1 MEDKLVDFAKELSE
15 AGRRTEVLDNAC
27 GVWPVHHVNGKV
39 SVSMTDSSC

>member
-1 MEDKLVDFAKELSE
+1 MEDKLVDFAKELSQE
-15 AGRRTEVLDNAC
+15 GRRTGVLDNAS